1 MTRSRFIRRSAVVVA
16 LFLVAAL
23 LAGPVLLQADQA
35 QYFYD
40 ALGRLSAV
48 VDGQGNVA
56 FYNYD
61 AVGNLI
67 SITRTGPAAAPTLT
81 AVSPATIDA
90 GYSTNVTITGTGFQ
104 FPSVKTSNP
113 DIQISNVV
121 TTSISITA
129 TFTIANPTTFGL
141 VTVTVKTLGGTAST
155 SLTVRQAT
163 PNITQLTPDGGVVGT
178 TVVIAGTG
186 FGTKAGS
193 NHVTFAGLGGVRLA
207 ATVLTENNTSIKA
220 TAPPGVA
227 AGPVT
232 FEVGG
237 LTSNEVV
244 FKASTLTA
252 IVSTAAQGTAANPG
266 LPSANMGQSIM
277 VQGVGLSGQVRLVVP
292 TLDNAGTPGTFLLPL
307 TNVSADGTTAQAQL
321 PAFFFS
327 GSVVTGPVTIRLA
340 SGTPGAGSVILQIV
354 PVMFNTLRA
363 AGADF
368 SPSSTAPGSVVS
380 MLGTGFEPNNTKV
393 RFPGIA

>member
-90 GYSTNVTITGTGFQ
+90 GTSTNVTITGTGFQ

-207 ATVLTENNTSIKA
+207 ATV
-220 TAPPGVA
+220 
-227 AGPVT
+227 GP
-232 FEVGG
+232 
-237 LTSNEVV
+237 
-244 FKASTLTA
+244 
-252 IVSTAAQGTAANPG
+252 GTASNDAISNHCITRTI
-266 LPSANMGQSIM
+266 LFMNLLRVISYS
-277 VQGVGLSGQVRLVVP
+277 VQCQETVTDP
-292 TLDNAGTPGTFLLPL
+292 FFLPL
-307 TNVSADGTTAQAQL
+307 LKT
-321 PAFFFS
+321 FFFH
-327 GSVVTGPVTIRLA
+327 
-340 SGTPGAGSVILQIV
+340 
-354 PVMFNTLRA
+354 
-363 AGADF
+363 
-368 SPSSTAPGSVVS
+368 
-380 MLGTGFEPNNTKV
+380 
-393 RFPGIA
+393 